1 MGENVKKQISEKSKI
16 KLNKKQREVFEYS
29 FSENKKNLLV
39 SAAAGSGKTRVLVEK
54 IIDMISNDDS
64 RDKVNLSD
72 MLIMTFTK
80 KATYEM
86 KSRIKVAID
95 KRIKSGEFNDKLVK
109 EAATIQNA
117 NISTID
123 SFCKRIVE
131 ENYTELNKKDWSLYK
146 DFDPSY
152 RIADDNELSI
162 LYNNVLD
169 NFLENEVYLKD
180 KDGKYKYNRFLK
192 CYFKKN
198 SDKQIREMLLSGLSL
213 LSSLAW
219 PNDYFSMWKAKA
231 SEKADETSL
240 NEAKEVLKTVIQK
253 IKNDGKFENLKSII
267 IRVLDETLAG
277 KKSVKDDF
285 IKEVN
290 STKENLDKIE
300 SFYNYVKDKK
310 NTIDD
315 LLNKIIADSISTN
328 EMRFNYKK
336 DFKLMAKS
344 KTGGGGNNQADY
356 DKASKALL
364 IGIND
369 LVVARDKVLIEETYF
384 NLELEENVITYLD
397 LLEKFYILVVKEKVR
412 KSIYAISDYAN
423 LALDILYDE
432 GKAGDDLQVKHA
444 VSDFT
449 IKNIREKYK
458 YIFVDE
464 YQDTN
469 SIQESLISAVSTGDN
484 VFMVG
489 DVKQSIYAFRNAEP
503 KIFTEKFHNYK
514 NTTGNGKV
522 ITMDMNYRSSYKII
536 DYVNELF
543 SKCMTRDFG
552 MIDYKEDGLLD
563 KPTLNNDS
571 GLEEEMI
578 SKKENFDPVD
588 IHIVYEDKTKEV
600 DAKNIVGSKVV
611 AVEAKFVAE
620 KIKELHDSGKYN
632 YKDIVVLMRSPSSK
646 IDAYLDAFS
655 KFNIPC
661 YSEMKKGFF
670 NRVEIKLMVDILNI
684 VDNERQDIPLAN
696 VLISDIVGLTNS
708 ELAFIK
714 YLHKK
719 TTNNKNAALIDDLR
733 YFANYSKYVDD
744 ADFKNTIKKENEQKE
759 IDVSDK
765 EQKIIN
771 QALEFIKI
779 CKEYYKDSKKNGID
793 YKVIK
798 NKIDGYFK
806 VYENLCVKARY
817 LGISELINEIY
828 LVTGIKNIMA
838 AMNDGV
844 MRVANLDV
852 LYETARNYENS
863 SFVGLFNFMRYLE
876 RIKELDKDKG
886 LAKTSDE
893 NDDVVRLM
901 SIHTSKGLEFKC
913 VILSNCAAT
922 YNEKDLQRSVPLQ
935 FDKDLGI
942 ALDAYDLNKKFSIET
957 KKKLAIKDKKRK
969 SLYEE
974 EMRILYVALTRAQEK
989 LIVVG
994 SVLVKGGGYLSY
1006 SKAKKYFDA
1015 ITRRKEIAK
1024 KGDEIK
1030 DNTLLNDEEKLE
1042 SKDCKSYLELILNN
1056 FDVNSISC
1064 NLYMNPVSLG
1074 MTDLRREDSLIL
1086 EDIISESDKD
1096 KKAENELISNDPNK
1110 TLILKRLDDDKLNES
1125 MKLDYHY
1132 SYLNK
1137 IEKVK
1142 MSVSDIKREKHDLYS
1157 KVRSI
1162 KVVSGD
1168 QNEDQ
1173 GSTDDLEVKA
1183 EKNKEMVAADNGAS
1197 EDNTFSTDRGNAY
1210 HRYMQFYDYNK
1221 NEFAGEK
1228 GKDADWIK
1236 MISESKIQKFLESKV
1251 GSEMATAFKTNNNN
1265 LYREYKF
1272 MRLFS
1277 QDEIKKYRLD
1287 FGIINSDDKSNDL
1300 TIKGADEH
1308 HIIIQGIIDAFYIKE
1323 EEGKKSIV
1331 LVDYKTDG
1339 LSSKNPNESKLT
1351 KDLIDM
1357 YGIQLKIYEDVLKE
1371 LTGYEVTNK
1380 YIYSFAL
1387 DKEIEL

>member
-1 MGENVKKQISEKSKI
+1 MGESVKNQINIKNKI
-16 KLNKKQREVFEYS
+16 KLNKKQEEVFNYS
-29 FSENKKNLLV
+29 FSDEKKNLLV

-54 IIDMISNDDS
+54 IIDMISNAES
-64 RDKVNLSD
+64 KDKVSLSD

-95 KRIKSGEFNDKLVK
+95 KKIKSGELSDELIK

-131 ENYTELNKKDWSLYK
+131 ENYLELNKKDWSLYK

-169 NFLENEVYLKD
+169 NFLENEVYLKN
-180 KDGKYKYNRFLK
+180 KDGKYKYSRFLK

-198 SDKQIREMLLSGLSL
+198 NDAQIRDLLISGIKF

-219 PNDYFSMWKAKA
+219 PNDYFPMWRKNA
-231 SEKADETSL
+231 SEGADETNL
-240 NEAKEVLKTVIQK
+240 NEAKEKLKDAIQA
-253 IKNDGKFENLKSII
+253 IKGSDDFDSLKETI
-267 IRVLDETLAG
+267 IRVLDETVAG
-277 KKSVKDDF
+277 KKDIKEDF

-290 STKENLDKIE
+290 ATKSNLDSIK
-300 SFYNYVKDKK
+300 SFYDYIK
-310 NTIDD
+310 NNDIDD
-315 LLNKIIADSISTN
+315 LFSKIIADGISIKN
-328 EMRFNYKK
+328 KKFDYKK

-344 KTGGGGNNQADY
+344 KTGKKGTNQEDY
-356 DKASKALL
+356 DKASKTLL
-364 IGIND
+364 ERIKNIMST
-369 LVVARDKVLIEETYF
+369 RDSVLIEEMYV

-397 LLEKFYILVVKEKVR
+397 LLERFYSLVIKEKVR
-412 KSIYAISDYAN
+412 KNIYAISDYAN

-432 GKAGDDLQVKHA
+432 GKEGKGLTKVHE

-449 IKNIREKYK
+449 IKNIRDKYK

-469 SIQESLISAVSTGDN
+469 LIQESLINAVSTGDN

-503 KIFTEKFHNYK
+503 KIFTDKFHDYK
-514 NTTGNGKV
+514 KANGSGKV

-543 SKCMTRDFG
+543 TKCMTRDFG
-552 MIDYKEDGLLD
+552 MIDYKEDGFLD
-563 KPTLNNDS
+563 KPTLDNNS
-571 GLEEEMI
+571 GLDEEVI
-578 SKKENFDPVD
+578 KKKESLDPVD
-588 IHIVYEDKTKEV
+588 IHIVYEDKTNNS
-600 DAKNIVGSKVV
+600 DTKNVVGSKVV

-620 KIKELHDSGKYN
+620 KIKELHDKGDYD
-632 YKDIVVLMRSPSSK
+632 YKDIVVLMRSPLSK

-655 KFNIPC
+655 KLNIPC

-670 NRVEIKLMVDILNI
+670 NRAEIKLMVDILNVI
-684 VDNERQDIPLAN
+684 DNERQDIPLAN
-696 VLISDIVGLTNS
+696 VITSDIVGLTNT

-719 TTNNKNAALIDDLR
+719 TTNNRNAALIDDLR
-733 YFANYSKYVDD
+733 YFYNYSKYVDD
-744 ADFKNTIKKENEQKE
+744 ENFENTIKEENAKKEV
-759 IDVSDK
+759 DVADK
-765 EQKIIN
+765 EQKIID
-771 QALEFIKI
+771 QVTEFVKI
-779 CKEYYKDSKKNGID
+779 CKEYYENRETNGVDHKIIRNKLSD
-793 YKVIK
+793 YFDTY
-798 NKIDGYFK
+798 N
-806 VYENLCVKARY
+806 NLCVKSRY

-828 LVTGIKNIMA
+828 SVTGIKNIMA

-852 LYETARNYENS
+852 LYETARSYEDS

-876 RIKELDKDKG
+876 RIKELDKDRG

-893 NDDVVRLM
+893 NDDVVRIM

-913 VILSNCAAT
+913 VILSNCAAS
-922 YNEKDLQRSVPLQ
+922 YNEKDLQRSIPVQ

-942 ALDAYDLNKKFSIET
+942 ALDGYDLNKKFNIET

-994 SVLVKGGGYLSY
+994 SVLTKGGGYLSY
-1006 SKAKKYFDA
+1006 SKAKKHFDA
-1015 ITRRKEIAK
+1015 ITKRKDIAK
-1024 KGDEIK
+1024 AGDEIK
-1030 DNTLLNDEEKLE
+1030 DNILLKDEEKIE

-1056 FDVNSISC
+1056 FEPNSTSC
-1064 NLYMNPVSLG
+1064 NLYMNQVPLG
-1074 MTDLRREDSLIL
+1074 TTDLRKEDSLIL
-1086 EDIISESDKD
+1086 DDIIAEEDED
-1096 KKAENELISNDPNK
+1096 KKAEKELISKDPSK
-1110 TLILKRLDDDKLNES
+1110 LALLARFDEDKLNEG
-1125 MKLDYHY
+1125 MKFDYEY
-1132 SYLNK
+1132 YYLNK
-1137 IEKVK
+1137 IDKVK
-1142 MSVSDIKREKHDLYS
+1142 MSVSDIKKEKHDLYS
-1157 KVRSI
+1157 KLRNS
-1162 KVVSGD
+1162 KFVSAD

-1173 GSTDDLEVKA
+1173 GTIDNMNDKA
-1183 EKNKEMVAADNGAS
+1183 EKNAETIFDENVADNK
-1197 EDNTFSTDRGNAY
+1197 FSTDRGNAY
-1210 HRYMQFYDYNK
+1210 HRYMQFYDYEK
-1221 NEFAGEK
+1221 NEFSGEK
-1228 GKDADWIK
+1228 GKDAKWIE
-1236 MISESKIQKFLESKV
+1236 IVSEDKIQNFLKSKV
-1251 GSEMATAFKTNNNN
+1251 GKEMATAFKTKN

-1277 QDEIKKYRLD
+1277 KAEIEKYRID
-1287 FGIINSDDKSNDL
+1287 FGIIKIDENILNGDRL
-1300 TIKGADEH
+1300 TIKGSDEH
-1308 HIIIQGIIDAFYIKE
+1308 QIIIQGIIDAFYVKE
-1323 EEGKKSIV
+1323 ENGKKSIV

-1339 LSSKNPNESKLT
+1339 LSMKEPDESKLT
-1351 KDLIDM
+1351 KDLIDS
-1357 YGIQLKIYEDVLKE
+1357 YSIQLKIYEDVLKE
-1371 LTGYEVTNK
+1371 LTGYEVSST

-1387 DKEIEL
+1387 NKEIEL

>member
-1 MGENVKKQISEKSKI
+1 MSESIKNQVIKKDKI
-16 KLNKKQREVFEYS
+16 NLNKKQEEVFKYS
-29 FSENKKNLLV
+29 FSDKKKNLLV

-54 IIDMISNDDS
+54 IIDMISNAESKDRVS
-64 RDKVNLSD
+64 LSE

-86 KSRIKVAID
+86 KSRIKIAID
-95 KRIKSGEFNDKLVK
+95 KKIKNGEISDELIK
-109 EAATIQNA
+109 ETATIQNA

-131 ENYTELNKKDWSLYK
+131 ENYIELNKKDWSLYK

-169 NFLENEVYLKD
+169 NFLENEVYLKN

-198 SDKQIREMLLSGLSL
+198 SDEQIRDLFLSGINY

-219 PNDYFSMWKAKA
+219 PNDYFPLWKKNA
-231 SEKADETSL
+231 SEGVDETNL
-240 NEAKEVLKTVIQK
+240 NEAKDKLKAAIQDLKDAGDFDNLEK
-253 IKNDGKFENLKSII
+253 IILK
-267 IRVLDETLAG
+267 VLDETVAN
-277 KKSVKDDF
+277 KRS
-285 IKEVN
+285 IKEDFEKQLRNTKNNLSNIKEFYDYVKN
-290 STKENLDKIE
+290 STDDIE
-300 SFYNYVKDKK
+300 A
-310 NTIDD
+310 
-315 LLNKIIADSISTN
+315 LANKIITDGFFVEN
-328 EMRFNYKK
+328 KKFDYKK
-336 DFKLMAKS
+336 DFKLMPKS
-344 KTGGGGNNQADY
+344 STGGGGTNKEDY

-364 IGIND
+364 ERITNI
-369 LVVARDKVLIEETYF
+369 VIARDNVLIEKMYNE
-384 NLELEENVITYLD
+384 LELEENVITYLD
-397 LLEKFYILVVKEKVR
+397 LLEKFYALVVKEKVKR
-412 KSIYAISDYAN
+412 SVYAISDYAN

-432 GKAGDDLQVKHA
+432 GRVDNDLHISHA
-444 VSDFT
+444 ISDFT

-469 SIQESLISAVSTGDN
+469 LIQESLINAVSTGTN

-503 KIFTEKFHNYK
+503 KIFTDKFHEYK
-514 NTTGNGKV
+514 NATGKGNV

-543 SKCMTRDFG
+543 SKCMTKDFG
-552 MIDYKEDGLLD
+552 MIDYKDDGFLD
-563 KPTLNNDS
+563 KPTLDNDS
-571 GLEEEMI
+571 GLDEEI
-578 SKKENFDPVD
+578 IRRKDTLDPVD
-588 IHIVYEDKTKEV
+588 IHIVCEDKKNVV
-600 DAKNIVGSKVV
+600 DTKNIVGSKVV
-611 AVEAKFVAE
+611 AVEASFVAG
-620 KIKELHDSGKYN
+620 KIQELHKKYA

-655 KFNIPC
+655 KLNIPC

-670 NRVEIKLMVDILNI
+670 NRSEIKLMVDILNV

-696 VLISDIVGLTNS
+696 VITSDIVGITNA

-719 TTNNKNAALIDDLR
+719 TTNNKDAALIDDLR
-733 YFANYSKYVDD
+733 YFANYIKYVDD
-744 ADFKNTIKKENEQKE
+744 ENYIDTIKKENMCKN
-759 IDVSDK
+759 IDVTDK
-765 EQKIIN
+765 EQKIIE
-771 QALEFIKI
+771 QVTEFIGI
-779 CKEYYKDSKKNGID
+779 CKEYYNDKDTNGIN

-798 NKIDGYFK
+798 NKVSDYFDLF
-806 VYENLCVKARY
+806 ENLSVKSRY

-828 LVTGIKNIMA
+828 SLTGIKNIMA

-852 LYETARNYENS
+852 LYETARSYEDS

-876 RIKELDKDKG
+876 KIKELDKDRG

-893 NDDVVRLM
+893 NDDVVRIM

-913 VILSNCAAT
+913 VILANCAAT
-922 YNEKDLQRSVPLQ
+922 YNEKDLQRSIPMQ
-935 FDKDLGI
+935 FDKDLGF
-942 ALDAYDLNKKFSIET
+942 ALDGYDLDKKYNIEI

-969 SLYEE
+969 GLYEE
-974 EMRILYVALTRAQEK
+974 EMRLLYVALTRAQEK
-989 LIVVG
+989 LIVIG
-994 SVLVKGGGYLSY
+994 SVLTRGSGYLSY
-1006 SKAKKYFDA
+1006 NKAKKHFDA
-1015 ITRRKEIAK
+1015 IMERKKIAE
-1024 KGDEIK
+1024 KGDKIK
-1030 DNTLLNDEEKLE
+1030 DHTVLKDEEKLA

-1056 FDVNSISC
+1056 FDCNSASC
-1064 NLYMNPVSLG
+1064 NLYMDQIALKNV
-1074 MTDLRREDSLIL
+1074 DLRKDDSLIL
-1086 EDIISESDKD
+1086 DDIIAEEDKD
-1096 KKAENELISNDPNK
+1096 KKAEEKLIKEEKNK
-1110 TLILKRLDDDKLNES
+1110 ALLLSRFDENKLNED
-1125 MKLDYHY
+1125 MKFDYSF

-1137 IEKVK
+1137 IEKAK
-1142 MSVSDIKREKHDLYS
+1142 MSVSDIKKERRDLYS
-1157 KVRSI
+1157 KVRSV
-1162 KVVSGD
+1162 KFVSSD

-1173 GSTDDLEVKA
+1173 GTIDYQNTKE
-1183 EKNKEMVAADNGAS
+1183 EKNTETVVDERAN
-1197 EDNTFSTDRGNAY
+1197 NNNFSADRGNAY

-1228 GKDADWIK
+1228 GKDAKWIE
-1236 MISESKIQKFLESKV
+1236 IVSDNKIQNFLKSKL
-1251 GSEMATAFKTNNNN
+1251 GKEMAAAFKANN

-1272 MRLFS
+1272 MRLFT
-1277 QDEIKKYRLD
+1277 QKEIEKYRID
-1287 FGIINSDDKSNDL
+1287 FGIINTYDNNLNNDRL
-1300 TIKGADEH
+1300 TIKGSDEH
-1308 HIIIQGIIDAFYIKE
+1308 QIIIQGIIDAFYVKE
-1323 EEGKKSIV
+1323 ENGKKSIV

-1339 LSSKNPNESKLT
+1339 LSLKEPNETKLT
-1351 KDLIDM
+1351 KELIDA
-1357 YGIQLKIYEDVLKE
+1357 YSIQLKIYEDVLKK
-1371 LTGYEVTNK
+1371 LTGYEVTNT